1 MILSKND
8 SAQPKCLHWA
18 PYLSASRSGNCNF
31 FIPSFSAKHSVSA
44 VQSRAVCL
52 YFTQAGRKGS
62 RQGLENVYLRH
73 VSHLKQPK
81 THSQEVRGVLSD
93 QVDRG
98 LPLARPRRED
108 KLQHTSSSLSWQR
121 LTSAPGTLFY
131 KLRSRVELGG
141 WVPVEQGLHHYHF
154 HHWKRHN
161 YGTCN
166 PEYSKTGHA
175 EAMAAFGEN
184 APNR

>member
-1 MILSKND
+1 MI
-8 SAQPKCLHWA
+8 QPSPSVYIGLHICPHREVEIVISSFRA
-18 PYLSASRSGNCNF
+18 F
-31 FIPSFSAKHSVSA
+31 QPSFSA
-44 VQSRAVCL
+44 VQSRTVCL

-62 RQGLENVYLRH
+62 RQGLENVYLGH

-81 THSQEVRGVLSD
+81 AHSQEARGVLSV

-98 LPLARPRRED
+98 PPLARPRRED